1 MTKMLSNDDKRI
13 ALISIVMAS
22 RQSSHL
28 PAFSLQVFDVAEKLA
43 EEWGLDLADAVSV
56 VSESFEAN

>member
-1 MTKMLSNDDKRI
+1 MFSNDDKRI

-28 PAFSLQVFDVAEKLA
+28 PSFSLQVFDVAEKLA

-56 VSESFEAN
+56 VSESF